1 MSASVGL
8 FFMFYKCFYECFYI
22 NDYFV
27 FDCCASAQREPSE
40 PSSGNL
46 AKEVNA
52 FLTENDTKSD
62 QCLGKGLLSS
72 WKARMWGN
80 LVSDKSLNQN
90 NKIKTILQENKAE
103 KTVMETTRDSCQTPC
118 HDTLDTRQIHRLE
131 SSEEDDRISMHV
143 KNRHEGTGMTRKC
156 YLSED
161 QQMQYLEISSP
172 LFLPKKET
180 KDDKQDQGLHLDKER
195 HEEKEYTN
203 DNGCMSKSILG
214 IDERDQNHH
223 GCKRWLRIQ
232 SPTFPM
238 TQEGEEITPQVIMN
252 GGFSMRSDVSRDC
265 ELSQRQRL
273 ATQISHCLKDTS
285 LIQDQN
291 TNIEGNES
299 SSRKEGKENPNGISE
314 HGSTC
319 SFFAETTIKASESQT
334 SSGVSPNLDEN
345 LQTKELTD
353 NANEG
358 QQKKSSSTQCS
369 RNSSTSSSTS
379 KEGNRTLLFSSQE
392 SRVLNKTN
400 NSVHQQGHHRN
411 RHLTDSFERSLCN
424 IHSASNSIRGASH
437 RSSIGS
443 SSRVRSPDYEKTGC
457 SAMAVSLQSERR
469 AVIMAR
475 AKKRTL
481 RMSISIVVTFCVCEY
496 NIL

>member
-8 FFMFYKCFYECFYI
+8 FFMFYECFYE

-27 FDCCASAQREPSE
+27 FDYCVSAQREPSE
-40 PSSGNL
+40 PSSGNPV
-46 AKEVNA
+46 KEVNA

-62 QCLGKGLLSS
+62 QRLGKGLLFS
-72 WKARMWGN
+72 WKARIWGN
-80 LVSDKSLNQN
+80 LVSDKSLNRN
-90 NKIKTILQENKAE
+90 NKIKTILQENKKVE

-118 HDTLDTRQIHRLE
+118 HDTLDTKQIHRLE
-131 SSEEDDRISMHV
+131 SSKEDDRISMHV
-143 KNRHEGTGMTRKC
+143 KNRHEGTRMTRKC
-156 YLSED
+156 DLSED
-161 QQMQYLEISSP
+161 QQMQYLEISFP
-172 LFLPKKET
+172 LFWPKKET
-180 KDDKQDQGLHLDKER
+180 KDDKQDEGLHLDKET
-195 HEEKEYTN
+195 HEEKEYTT
-203 DNGCMSKSILG
+203 DNGCKSKCILE
-214 IDERDQNHH
+214 IDERDQNH
-223 GCKRWLRIQ
+223 GRKRWLRIQ
-232 SPTFPM
+232 SPTFPIMM
-238 TQEGEEITPQVIMN
+238 TEEGEEITPQVIVN
-252 GGFSMRSDVSRDC
+252 GGFSMRSDVSRDY

-299 SSRKEGKENPNGISE
+299 LSRKEGKENPNGISE
-314 HGSTC
+314 HESTC

-334 SSGVSPNLDEN
+334 SSEVSPNLDEN
-345 LQTKELTD
+345 VQAKELTD

-358 QQKKSSSTQCS
+358 QQKKSSGTQCS
-369 RNSSTSSSTS
+369 RNSSTSSSAS

-392 SRVLNKTN
+392 PRVLNKTN

-424 IHSASNSIRGASH
+424 IHSASNSIRGVSH

-457 SAMAVSLQSERR
+457 STTAVSLQSERR

-481 RMSISIVVTFCVCEY
+481 RMSISIVVTFCICEY